1 MTVKIWLDSSSRL
14 LNGTLI
20 GNSFISCS
28 SATAVVEAAMA
39 ISYPYSIP
47 MALSRQQ
54 VISCVNEDLDPAFAQ
69 GLGCGGG
76 NSDDGFA
83 FMSKYTF
90 VSV

>member
-39 ISYPYSIP
+39 ISYPYSTP
-47 MALSRQQ
+47 MVISRQQ
-54 VISCVNEDLDPAFAQ
+54 VISCVNKELDPDFSQ

-76 NSDDGFA
+76 NSDDVFA
-83 FMSKYTF
+83 FMSKYTL